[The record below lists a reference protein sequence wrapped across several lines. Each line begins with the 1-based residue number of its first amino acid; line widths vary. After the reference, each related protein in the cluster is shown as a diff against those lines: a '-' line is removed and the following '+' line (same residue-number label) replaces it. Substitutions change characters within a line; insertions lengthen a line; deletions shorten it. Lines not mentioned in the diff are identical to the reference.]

1 MSTDAAPKAAWSKG
15 EFYRQCRIWH
25 GYLSAFAFLALLFFA
40 ITGVLLNHPD
50 ALKVR
55 VPPPIEKELT
65 LTPAQIT
72 GLKAAPQPAPLLVKI
87 VAPQAPLKGRLKDS
101 EAVGDEL
108 FVRLQGVRGSSD
120 LRADLATGK
129 VSVVVEAQH
138 PVAVANAL
146 HRGELAAPAWRLIID
161 IAAIVLIALS
171 LVGYVLFLS
180 LRFRLRTALALTGI
194 SLVAMIAVFLAATP

>member
-1 MSTDAAPKAAWSKG
+1 MSTETAKPGVSRG

-40 ITGVLLNHPD
+40 VTGILLNHPD

-55 VPPPIEKELT
+55 VPPPAEKTLT
-65 LTPAQIT
+65 LTPAEVAS
-72 GLKAAPQPAPLLVKI
+72 LKAAPQPAPVLVKI
-87 VAPQAPLKGRLKDS
+87 VAPRVRLKGRLKDS

-108 FVRLQGVRGSSD
+108 FVRMQGVRGSSD
-120 LRADLATGK
+120 LRADLAAGT

-138 PVAVANAL
+138 PIAVANAL
-146 HRGELAAPAWRLIID
+146 HRGELAASAWRLVID
-161 IAAIVLIALS
+161 IAAVVLIALS

-180 LRFRLRTALALTGI
+180 LRFRLRTALVLTGL
-194 SLVAMIAVFLAATP
+194 SLAAMLAVFLAATP